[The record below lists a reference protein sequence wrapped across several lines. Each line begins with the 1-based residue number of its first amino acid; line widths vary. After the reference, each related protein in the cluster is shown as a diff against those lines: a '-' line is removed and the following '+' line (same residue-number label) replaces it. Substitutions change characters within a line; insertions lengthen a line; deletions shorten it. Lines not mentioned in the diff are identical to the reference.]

1 MNKTQLIEAISERSG
16 ISRGEAK
23 KGLEAFVAV
32 VTSTLKKGD
41 KVTLVGFGTFV
52 VEKKGARVGRDP
64 RNGAPIKIAARNVV
78 KFRPG
83 QELCDH
89 VK

>member
-1 MNKTQLIEAISERSG
+1 MNKTQLTEAIALESG
-16 ISRGEAK
+16 ITKSDAR
-23 KGLEAFVAV
+23 KGLEAFMKV
-32 VTSTLKKGD
+32 VGIKLLQGD
-41 KVTLVGFGTFV
+41 KIVLSGFGTFL
-52 VEKKGARVGRDP
+52 VERKHARTGRDP

-83 QELCDH
+83 QELSDM

>member
-1 MNKTQLIEAISERSG
+1 MNKTQLIEAVSAQAG
-16 ISRGEAK
+16 ISKGEAK
-23 KGLEAFVAV
+23 KSIEAFAKVIA
-32 VTSTLKKGD
+32 STLKEGD
-41 KVTLVGFGTFV
+41 KVSLVGFGTFC
-52 VEKKGARVGRDP
+52 VEKKSARMGRDP

-89 VK
+89 IK

>member
-1 MNKTQLIEAISERSG
+1 MNKTQLIEAVSLKAG

-23 KGLEAFVAV
+23 KGLDAFTEV
-32 VTSTLKKGD
+32 VSSTMKAGD
-41 KVTLVGFGTFV
+41 KIAIAGFGTFV
-52 VEKKGARVGRDP
+52 VERKNARLGRDP

-83 QELCDH
+83 QELCEQI
-89 VK
+89 K

>member
-16 ISRGEAK
+16 SSRGETK
-23 KGLEAFVAV
+23 KCLDAFVAT
-32 VTSTLKKGD
+32 VTSTLKEGD
-41 KVTLVGFGTFV
+41 KVALAGFGTFV
-52 VEKKGARVGRDP
+52 VEKKSARMGRDP

-83 QELCDH
+83 QELCDQI
-89 VK
+89 K